1 MQYGQLN
8 DYYNIL
14 NISRDATPEEMRKAY
29 RKLVKEHHPDLTR
42 NPGELRRRKEFLK
55 LLNLAY
61 EILNAK
67 GYKVLTASNA
77 VQALAELKKESIDLI
92 VSDVIMPH
100 MDGYQLAAHVQQQY
114 PHIKIQIA
122 SGYESD
128 LDEFIEDSTLRENI
142 LHKPYNA
149 FDLLVHVRNLLDEDA
164 SVLTPHLRQNS

>member
-1 MQYGQLN
+1 MV
-8 DYYNIL
+8 DDEPSIL
-14 NISRDATPEEMRKAY
+14 D
-29 RKLVKEHHPDLTR
+29 
-42 NPGELRRRKEFLK
+42 
-55 LLNLAY
+55 LAY

-122 SGYESD
+122 SSYESD
-128 LDEFIEDSTLRENI
+128 LYKVMKDNTLRENI
-142 LHKPYNA
+142 LYKPYNA
-149 FDLLVHVRNLLDEDA
+149 FDLLVHVRDLLDKDA
-164 SVLTPHLRQNS
+164 SFLTPDLRQDP